1 MKPLT
6 RIKREYFDGIVGI
19 CDMANFW
26 YANSTYRPCWLFAQ
40 FKKLQ
45 IDGHGSLEAPPP
57 HDIVGRGTCFG
68 GLGLLNVYA
77 CRIPVS
83 SYKHKTFQSGCK
95 IQVQKS
101 KAISIPVGFYV
112 K

>member
-1 MKPLT
+1 MIWQIFGMPIAHIDHADFLPNLKNCRLM
-6 RIKREYFDGIVGI
+6 
-19 CDMANFW
+19 DMVLW
-26 YANSTYRPCWLFAQ
+26 
-40 FKKLQ
+40 K
-45 IDGHGSLEAPPP
+45 PPP